1 MVLLTRVLGYSSKL
15 PRKYKRTGFIDS
27 LRIYVAAGSGGS
39 GLHRYGGLGGAGGN
53 VCVVAKEGLT
63 LRSVKN
69 KIENVKLKAES
80 GGESTKN
87 GIIGTPGKDLTIT
100 IPTGVTVYD
109 DSRIKLGELNSE
121 NETLIVAKGGLG
133 GSENT
138 GYCGLKGERRGII
151 LDLKLI
157 ADVGLIGF
165 PNAGKSTL
173 LNAISKAKPKI
184 ADYPFTTIK
193 PQIGII
199 KYNDYRQISVAD
211 LPGLIEGAH
220 VNKGMGFNFL
230 KHIERTKLL
239 LFVID
244 IQGFQISVK
253 HQYRSCLETILL
265 LNKEIE
271 LYKPD
276 LLDKPAM
283 IVINK
288 MDTEGANEI
297 YKDIEPKLSNLSE
310 ASLKFDEAM
319 QPKKFLQFD
328 DILPTA
334 LIKKDADDVQR
345 IKEKIRHIIDKY
357 EETKASDQSNESNED
372 RLYEKLKRQI
382 NRHAPTLI

>member
-138 GYCGLKGERRGII
+138 GYCGLK
-151 LDLKLI
+151 
-157 ADVGLIGF
+157 
-165 PNAGKSTL
+165 GKSTL